1 MFTWKIWGTNLPT
14 LEIKADSFDD
24 AIREARK
31 INKKYDSG
39 QIKE

>member
-1 MFTWKIWGTNLPT
+1 MFTWKIWGTNLPV
-14 LEIKADSFDD
+14 LEIKAYSFDD

-31 INKKYDSG
+31 IDKNYDTG